1 MGKKLNAFITG
12 ALALIGVGLPA
23 TTHAG
28 VVRSTSEITSIQNVD
43 ENAPFFLEKFAQP
56 SAQSDKNLVSW
67 HESHASHASHA
78 SHSSHVSHQS
88 GY

>member
-1 MGKKLNAFITG
+1 MGKKINTFVTG
-12 ALALIGVGLPA
+12 VLALIGVGLPA
-23 TTHAG
+23 TSQAG
-28 VVRSTSEITSIQNVD
+28 IVHTPSEITSIQSVT

-56 SAQSDKNLVSW
+56 SVKSDRNLVTW
-67 HESHASHASHA
+67 HESHASHA